1 MKRSELER
9 IILEQYANISERKK
23 FEDLPAAFKNAI
35 EKRYGKLHPKDFF
48 SDDLTRYM
56 KFDGENKTTGQVT
69 HKVIPIPSFN
79 KMYDDFQD
87 IVDDIKVLMRSKD
100 VRTDKAARELFEL
113 IKTNFR
119 KLQRYLRI
127 ERPDQYAVIRGR
139 VALQEL
145 VDLFKTHVSIIAEE
159 KNILSEV
166 SFFESDTE
174 KINSAIER
182 FSKESSL
189 EPEFIKKNLLIYFS
203 GDKEDTQDKT
213 DPKVL
218 SFIRDVLYKFTEPRV
233 IKAYLKGERLD
244 ILKEN
249 LLDELEEQEEVTP
262 EEEGEEEGAVLE
274 DATDTILGKFPTLKA
289 AIVKLQTD
297 DFKEFVDKID
307 WISPRPTSFRVNL
320 KNGQDYILK
329 WTGKTFEAQIL
340 GKRYLLSNIADY
352 QQALDKLAVLYKEA
366 PMTGAGEEPADV
378 DTGGGS
384 GGGGGDFPGDDA
396 AGGGEEGG
404 DEVDALGGGEE
415 GGGADLGGE
424 EIDFEEPA
432 EEPEA

>member
-244 ILKEN
+244 VLKEN

-378 DTGGGS
+378 DTGGGG

-396 AGGGEEGG
+396 TGGGEEGG

>member
-244 ILKEN
+244 VLKEN